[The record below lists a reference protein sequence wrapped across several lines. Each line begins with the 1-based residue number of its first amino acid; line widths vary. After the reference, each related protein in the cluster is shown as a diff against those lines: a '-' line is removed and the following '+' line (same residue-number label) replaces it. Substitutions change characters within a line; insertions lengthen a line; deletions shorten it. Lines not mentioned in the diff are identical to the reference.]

1 MRKLLVIAV
10 MFVCLPSAQIVA
22 SQATEDK
29 NTVTVV
35 RDDRKVATV
44 IAENLIWSPKSKEQA
59 TKAIAFLKTEASNQI
74 KILEKAGAVTVTRKY
89 VSTSTST
96 FPDWNLFV
104 PEYRQ
109 FVLIGKNKSGKTVSQ
124 SARIPKDSGTL
135 ESRLIQIN
143 ADVCRIGAGSAA
155 NANLPSCSITAVDT
169 TQFLRASLRTWMENY
184 SAFEREE
191 AGRFKELLETCLSNK
206 YNYSIKNGRVSCPD
220 NSKIWAENKEI
231 PLSQNYSK
239 FKYQIVL
246 DSKRKTAVMTY
257 TNRSLI
263 DKAPEATNTYSSMLM
278 FSY

>member
-1 MRKLLVIAV
+1 MIAV
-10 MFVCLPSAQIVA
+10 IFVCLPSAQTVA

-35 RDDRKVATV
+35 RHDRKVATV
-44 IAENLIWSPKSKEQA
+44 ITENLVWSLNSKKQA

-74 KILEKAGAVTVTRKY
+74 KLLEKAGAVTVTRKY

-104 PEYRQ
+104 PEFRQ

-206 YNYSIKNGRVSCPD
+206 YKYSIKNGRVSCPD

>member
-1 MRKLLVIAV
+1 VIAV

>member
-1 MRKLLVIAV
+1 MIAV

-44 IAENLIWSPKSKEQA
+44 IAENLIWSLKSRKQA
-59 TKAIAFLKTEASNQI
+59 TKAIAFLKNEASNQI
-74 KILEKAGAVTVTRKY
+74 KLLEKAGAITVTRKY

-96 FPDWNLFV
+96 FPDWKLFV
-104 PEYRQ
+104 PEFRQ
-109 FVLIGKNKSGKTVSQ
+109 FVLIGKNKSGKVVSQ
-124 SARIPKDSGTL
+124 SGRFPKDSGTL
-135 ESRLIQIN
+135 ESRLIQVN
-143 ADVCRIGAGSAA
+143 ADVCRIGSGATA
-155 NANLPSCSITAVDT
+155 NSNLPRCSITAVDSNK
-169 TQFLRASLRTWMENY
+169 FLRASLRTWMENF

-206 YNYSIKNGRVSCPD
+206 YKYSVKAGRVSCPD

-257 TNRSLI
+257 TNRTLI
-263 DKAPEATNTYSSMLM
+263 DKAPKATNTHSSMLM

>member
-1 MRKLLVIAV
+1 MIAV
-10 MFVCLPSAQIVA
+10 IFVCLPSAQTVA

-35 RDDRKVATV
+35 RHDRKVATV
-44 IAENLIWSPKSKEQA
+44 IAENLVWSLNSKKQA

-74 KILEKAGAVTVTRKY
+74 KLLEKAGAVTVTRKY

-104 PEYRQ
+104 PEFRQ

-206 YNYSIKNGRVSCPD
+206 YKYSIKNGRVSCPD

>member
-1 MRKLLVIAV
+1 MIAV

-44 IAENLIWSPKSKEQA
+44 IAENLIWSTKSRKEA

-74 KILEKAGAVTVTRKY
+74 KLLERAGAVTVTRKY

-124 SARIPKDSGTL
+124 SARIPKDSGAL

-143 ADVCRIGAGSAA
+143 ADVCRIGAGSTAH
-155 NANLPSCSITAVDT
+155 ANLPSCSITAVDT
-169 TQFLRASLRTWMENY
+169 SQFLRASLRTWIENY

-206 YNYSIKNGRVSCPD
+206 YKYLIKNGRVSCPD

-231 PLSQNYSK
+231 PLSQDYSK